1 MKAYAELKIAA
12 NGENIIRQFVYYKL
26 KTAPF

>member
-1 MKAYAELKIAA
+1 MKAFVGLKIAA
-12 NGENIIRQFVYYKL
+12 NGENIIRLSIYYKL

>member
-1 MKAYAELKIAA
+1 MKGYIELKIAA
-12 NGENIIRQFVYYKL
+12 NSENIIKQAVYYKL

>member
-1 MKAYAELKIAA
+1 MKAFVELKIAA
-12 NGENIIRQFVYYKL
+12 NSENIIRQSVYYKL